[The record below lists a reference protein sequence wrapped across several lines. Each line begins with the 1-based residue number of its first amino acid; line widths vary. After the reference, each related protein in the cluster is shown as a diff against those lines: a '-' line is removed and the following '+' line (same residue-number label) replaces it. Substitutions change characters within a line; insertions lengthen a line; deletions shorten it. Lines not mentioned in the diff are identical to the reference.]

1 MAKAI
6 HGAGIDPLKLMF
18 APPLRAFLGRGG
30 GAEQVP
36 WFFRAAL
43 PAAKLRR
50 IRQRDCARRR
60 GQALAF
66 FDPPR
71 EEEPCHT
78 VSTAAIFWL

>member
-43 PAAKLRR
+43 QQRNCAEYAKDR
-50 IRQRDCARRR
+50 ARRR

-71 EEEPCHT
+71 EEGPCHT